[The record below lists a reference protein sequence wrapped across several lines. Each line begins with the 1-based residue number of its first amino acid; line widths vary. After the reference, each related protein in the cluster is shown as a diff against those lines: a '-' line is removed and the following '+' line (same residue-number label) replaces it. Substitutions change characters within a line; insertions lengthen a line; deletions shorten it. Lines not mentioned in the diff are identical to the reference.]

1 MISAFFGISIRASRL
16 FRVLSKL
23 GGMTLYGTLKV
34 VLKPP
39 TKVHYGVKNPKM
51 ARKEDVFTVDVF
63 LR

>member
-1 MISAFFGISIRASRL
+1 MILDFFGISIRASRF
-16 FRVLSKL
+16 FRVLPKL
-23 GGMTLYGTLKV
+23 GGMAIYGTLKV